1 MCWYAKSDLGFGFFS
16 STSVQWDFRKWNE
29 CGVGLSF
36 TLQYISYSQESPC
49 LHSLWQ
55 PDTPQT
61 EQESPHLQDLRVSL
75 FSPASGNALEHRHS
89 LSILRIQFWNLLLL
103 LFITKYYMISF
114 TVEGILFKFLFF
126 HSLLLVY
133 KSYWCF
139 WFFFIWIP

>member
-1 MCWYAKSDLGFGFFS
+1 MLICK
-16 STSVQWDFRKWNE
+16 VRFRFWVFQFYKCPVGLQKVKRVW
-29 CGVGLSF
+29 CGVV
-36 TLQYISYSQESPC
+36 
-49 LHSLWQ
+49 LHIAVHLIFPRATVPSL
-55 PDTPQT
+55 TVTARHPQT

-89 LSILRIQFWNLLLL
+89 LSILRIQFWNLSLL

-133 KSYWCF
+133 KSY
-139 WFFFIWIP
+139 